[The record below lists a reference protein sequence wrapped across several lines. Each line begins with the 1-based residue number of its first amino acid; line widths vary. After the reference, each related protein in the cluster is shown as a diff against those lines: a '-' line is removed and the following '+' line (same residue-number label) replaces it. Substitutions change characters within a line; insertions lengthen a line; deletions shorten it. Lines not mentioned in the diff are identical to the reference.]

1 MANVRIKSGARQTSG
16 QTRLSC
22 DFITE
27 NGGPSSEWATRARRR
42 ILDYNPLSLKN
53 RLCHFPAAAA
63 RSVRHSSMAVSIK
76 TPDEIEKMR
85 VAGRLAAEVLDF
97 IDPHVTAGTTTGEL
111 DRLCH
116 DYIARV
122 QQAIPAPLNYAPP
135 GYQPF
140 PRSICTSVNHVVC
153 HGVPGD
159 KQLRSGD
166 IVNID
171 ITVIKDGYH
180 GDTSRMFYVGRPS
193 IQARR
198 LCEVTFECMCRGIE
212 SVRPG
217 AHLGDIGHA
226 IQGHAEGHGYSVVRE
241 FCGHGIGRK
250 FHEEPQ
256 VLHYGRPGVGL
267 KLGPGMTFTIEP
279 MINAGKPDI
288 RQLADGWTVVTKDHS
303 LSAQWEH
310 TVLVTGSGYE
320 VLTVSNGAPP
330 MPALQT
336 REHG

>member
-1 MANVRIKSGARQTSG
+1 
-16 QTRLSC
+16 
-22 DFITE
+22 
-27 NGGPSSEWATRARRR
+27 
-42 ILDYNPLSLKN
+42 
-53 RLCHFPAAAA
+53 
-63 RSVRHSSMAVSIK
+63 MAVSIK

-97 IDPHVTAGTTTGEL
+97 IAPHVKPGTTTGEL

-116 DYIARV
+116 EYIVDV
-122 QQAIPAPLNYAPP
+122 QHTTPAPLNYAPP
-135 GYQPF
+135 GYRPF

-159 KQLRSGD
+159 RKLRGGD
-166 IVNID
+166 ILNID

-180 GDTSRMFYVGRPS
+180 GDTSRMFYLGHPS

-198 LCEVTFECMCRGIE
+198 LCEVTFECLWRGIE

-217 AHLGDIGHA
+217 ARLGDIGHA
-226 IQGHAEGHGYSVVRE
+226 IQEYAEAHAYSVVRE

-267 KLGPGMTFTIEP
+267 KLEPGMIFTIEP

-310 TVLVTGSGYE
+310 TVLVSELGYE
-320 VLTVSNGAPP
+320 VLTVSNGTQSR
-330 MPALQT
+330 PAGPDAT
-336 REHG
+336 HG